1 MPVKGLISAGS
12 ILPVALAAVSGV
24 VITTAVS
31 VARLSPS
38 LGTDRHSFG
47 VLTLDDLH
55 EGQVELAAAMVLI
68 LAAAVLWERVR
79 RVPTRGHLLLF
90 AALCTLA
97 VDNLVS
103 ALFTA
108 GFDSLSTSRFATW
121 ATSSIGLVAV
131 VLLLLAAWLPDERLV
146 RPRLAV
152 TTTMVATGGV
162 VGLAVTIA
170 WVFRGVLPA
179 AFDTRPDTPEDLTLL
194 SEHPSLFVG
203 EVLASL
209 CCLVAGLMFTR
220 AAHRRQDDLTG
231 WLGVASV
238 LLAVS
243 YANYALVPS
252 HFTELLFL
260 GDYFFLTAV
269 AVLLVGAA
277 QEVRAAEAAL
287 VDSALYG
294 ERRRIARELHD
305 GVAQELA
312 FIGTQ
317 THTITSARDPQ
328 KVARATHRIQESVD
342 RALDQSRSA
351 IKLLSGPVDES
362 LAATIEA
369 AADVVSRRTGAHVS
383 LDLDR
388 SIVVTT
394 EVRAALARIT
404 REAIS
409 TAARVGGAD
418 KVRIDLWTNGSVG
431 LRIVDDGS
439 GLDPHAGP
447 AIASALASIRESA
460 EAVNG
465 SVTIETGD
473 GTGTTVEVRVP

>member
-1 MPVKGLISAGS
+1 
-12 ILPVALAAVSGV
+12 
-24 VITTAVS
+24 VITTAVT

-38 LGTDRHSFG
+38 LGTDRHAVG

-79 RVPTRGHLLLF
+79 RLPTRGHLLLF

-108 GFDSLSTSRFATW
+108 GFDSLSMSRFATW
-121 ATSSIGLVAV
+121 ATTSMGLVGA
-131 VLLLLAAWLPDERLV
+131 VLLLLAAWLPDEPLS
-146 RPRLAV
+146 RPRQAVAGTMATTGAVLGLSVALAWLLR
-152 TTTMVATGGV
+152 
-162 VGLAVTIA
+162 GL
-170 WVFRGVLPA
+170 LPA
-179 AFDTRPDTPEDLTLL
+179 AFDTRPTTPEELTLL

-203 EVLASL
+203 EVVAACS
-209 CCLVAGLMFTR
+209 CVVAGLMFTR
-220 AAHRRQDDLTG
+220 AARRRQDDLTG

-269 AVLLVGAA
+269 AVLLIGAVH
-277 QEVRAAEAAL
+277 ELRAAEAAL

-294 ERRRIARELHD
+294 ERRRIAREMHD

-317 THTITSARDPQ
+317 THSITSARDPQ
-328 KVARATHRIQESVD
+328 KVARAVHRIQESVD

-351 IKLLSGPVDES
+351 IKQLSGPVDES
-362 LAATIEA
+362 LAATIEV

-383 LDLDR
+383 LDLDP
-388 SIVVTT
+388 SIMVAP

-404 REAIS
+404 REAVS
-409 TAARVGGAD
+409 TAARVGAAD
-418 KVRIDLWTNGSVG
+418 KVRIDLWANGSVG
-431 LRIVDDGS
+431 LRIVDNGS

-460 EAVNG
+460 QAVNG
-465 SVTIETGD
+465 RVTIETGD
-473 GTGTTVEVRVP
+473 GTGTTVEVHVP